1 MSLLQVGAG
10 SAYIMDLTQTPAQ
23 RIEVGLLK
31 SGKAGFKQK
40 MEFESGA
47 MQMAM
52 YAATLE
58 TEITG
63 ELTFKALDIAL
74 LKSVGLAQL
83 AGSSGLSRI
92 AVVAD
97 PKTVAATVTLTG
109 STDILSIR
117 DTTTGKYFTKVASA
131 PTAFQYSFAPG
142 TVTFAAGDVGKAVTI
157 SWIKAAATENNRL
170 NLINA
175 VQQQSQ
181 YFGVEGLGLFDG
193 KQAYYNFPR
202 VVATDMPDI
211 FGAGDKFADRKLA
224 FKVVADPLTGAIGE
238 ISLTETLT

>member
-1 MSLLQVGAG
+1 MSLLQIGAG
-10 SAYIMDLTQTPAQ
+10 SAYIMDLTQSPAQ
-23 RIEVGLLK
+23 RIDVGLLK

-40 MEFESGA
+40 MEFENGP

-63 ELTFKALDIAL
+63 ELTFKALDIAT
-74 LKSVGLAQL
+74 LKAVGLAQL
-83 AGSSGLSRI
+83 IGSSGASRI

-109 STDILSIR
+109 STDVLSIR
-117 DTTTGKYFTKVASA
+117 NQADGTYFTKVASA
-131 PTAFQYSFAPG
+131 PTTGQYSFTAG
-142 TVTFAAGDVGKAVTI
+142 TVTFAAADVGKSVAI
-157 SWIKAAATENNRL
+157 SWVKSAASETKRI
-170 NLINA
+170 NLVNA
-175 VQQQSQ
+175 VQQQAQ
-181 YFGVEGLGLFDG
+181 YFGIEGLGLFDG

-202 VVATDMPDI
+202 VVATDIPDL

-224 FKVVADPLTGAIGE
+224 WKACADPITGAVGE
-238 ISLTETLT
+238 ISLTETLS